1 EIVQGILTGNIFAY
15 KKSRFSSVYLEENQY
30 YILSTLGKHKLK
42 RSLEEKDPN
51 KPVIQDMWI
60 SDANYRIIR
69 LSIEDDRI
77 DKSLV
82 TDYEDFKNTHAGSF
96 PFKSKTKIK
105 ADKDVNISIDYSKI
119 AVNDV
124 QEFPFTIPGSYE
136 RIH

>member
-1 EIVQGILTGNIFAY
+1 LHTRKVNSIPFYV
-15 KKSRFSSVYLEENQY
+15 EENEY

-60 SDANYRIIR
+60 SDLNYRIIR

-77 DKSLV
+77 HKSLV
-82 TDYEDFKNTHAGSF
+82 TDYEDFRPTLAGTF
-96 PFKSKTKIK
+96 PFKSETKIK
-105 ADKDVNISIDYSKI
+105 ADKTVNISIDYSKI
-119 AVNDV
+119 VVNEV

-136 RIH
+136 KIH